1 MDEKTKQLYN
11 KIEAEV
17 KLDCKLMKVSDED
30 ATYLIHSTIDKTVKF
45 VIRPLVEKLAS
56 KKELLSLWTEVYLMT
71 LKDGSDSHT
80 AKRMADES
88 VKNFR
93 ETLKKEF
100 GDGEAG

>member
-11 KIEAEV
+11 KIETEV
-17 KLDCKLMKVSDED
+17 KLDCKLIKASDED

-71 LKDGSDSHT
+71 LKDGSHT